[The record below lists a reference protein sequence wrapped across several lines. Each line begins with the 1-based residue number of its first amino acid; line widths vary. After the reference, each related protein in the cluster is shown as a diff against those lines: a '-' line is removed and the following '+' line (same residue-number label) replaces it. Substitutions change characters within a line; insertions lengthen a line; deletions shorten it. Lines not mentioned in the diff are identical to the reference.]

1 MSAKNQA
8 FYVRLGY
15 ALAGL
20 KHALRRES
28 SFRIHMLSALALLG
42 ALLLLRPSPIWWAVA
57 VLTVGSVLAA
67 ELFNT
72 ALEELTDHLHPEQ
85 HARIKIVKD
94 VAAAAVLVA
103 SLGALCVAAAF
114 IYERFG

>member
-1 MSAKNQA
+1 MTNLFGDFRRLVLAALDELVAQGAPPACLA
-8 FYVRLGY
+8 FGRVAVQDPPPRARGQ
-15 ALAGL
+15 
-20 KHALRRES
+20 LRRD
-28 SFRIHMLSALALLG
+28 A
-42 ALLLLRPSPIWWAVA
+42 
-57 VLTVGSVLAA
+57 GSVLAA

-72 ALEELTDHLHPEQ
+72 ALEELTDHLHPGR

-114 IYERFG
+114 LYDKFG